1 MIAEVI
7 SGQSINQSINCCL
20 LELIFKDSEK
30 YLRIQQPMFIMDARC
45 GNCNNKA
52 NFDIEKNRIKCEK
65 CGMEIDYDDY
75 IEQMK
80 EKAVTLADNFQ
91 SSWDKSGF

>member
-1 MIAEVI
+1 MSSV
-7 SGQSINQSINCCL
+7 
-20 LELIFKDSEK
+20 
-30 YLRIQQPMFIMDARC
+30 DARC
-45 GNCNNKA
+45 VNCNNKA
-52 NFDIEKNRIKCEK
+52 NFNIEKNKIKCEK

-91 SSWDKSGF
+91 SSLDKGRF

>member
-1 MIAEVI
+1 M
-7 SGQSINQSINCCL
+7 L
-20 LELIFKDSEK
+20 
-30 YLRIQQPMFIMDARC
+30 IMDARC
-45 GNCNNKA
+45 VNCNNKA

-91 SSWDKSGF
+91 SSWDKGGF

>member
-1 MIAEVI
+1 ML
-7 SGQSINQSINCCL
+7 S
-20 LELIFKDSEK
+20 
-30 YLRIQQPMFIMDARC
+30 MDARC
-45 GNCNNKA
+45 ANCNNKA
-52 NFDIEKNRIKCEK
+52 NFDIETNKIKCEK

-91 SSWDKSGF
+91 SSSDKRGF

>member
-1 MIAEVI
+1 
-7 SGQSINQSINCCL
+7 
-20 LELIFKDSEK
+20 
-30 YLRIQQPMFIMDARC
+30 MDARC
-45 GNCNNKA
+45 VNCNNKA

-65 CGMEIDYDDY
+65 CGIEIDYDDY

-91 SSWDKSGF
+91 SSSDKRGF

>member
-7 SGQSINQSINCCL
+7 SGQLLNQSIVVYLNWFSRL
-20 LELIFKDSEK
+20 VKK